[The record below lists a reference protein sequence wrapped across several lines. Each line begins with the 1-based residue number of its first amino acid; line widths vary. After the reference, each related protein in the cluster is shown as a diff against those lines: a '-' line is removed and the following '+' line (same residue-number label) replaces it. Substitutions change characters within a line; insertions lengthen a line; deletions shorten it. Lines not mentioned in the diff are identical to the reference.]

1 MHKIWGLCLVLV
13 LGSSCVTVR
22 VSKEDTRK
30 VSTLALAAYVGEL
43 NLEDSEAPK
52 TQLGSQ
58 LTTVTSAMS
67 VLTGE
72 LQERRQSQAT
82 EVVKR
87 LRTRL
92 ADVRMQLVEEEKVV
106 ADAEYDGLRGRV
118 NNTFFITY
126 GRQTVPGLLYPHN
139 IMGLDLSERDAL
151 LESLKVDALAVL
163 EVQYVIGKRTGFA
176 VGDLGQVNVH
186 PKAVLKFHVYAP
198 GKKDAIWS
206 DAWAEGRPSEQGL
219 PNTLGF
225 KDDSRET
232 ELLLEAVESG
242 LDVLLRHYEEAL
254 KKT

>member
-1 MHKIWGLCLVLV
+1 MRMWMLGLAVCL
-13 LGSSCVTVR
+13 GFSCATVR

-30 VSTLALAAYVGEL
+30 VSTLALVGYLGEL
-43 NLEDSEAPK
+43 NLEDSEAPR

-72 LQERRQSQAT
+72 LQERRHNQAT

-92 ADVRMQLVEEEKVV
+92 ADVRMQLIEEQKVTS
-106 ADAEYDGLRGRV
+106 DTEYEVLRSRV
-118 NNTFFITY
+118 NNSFFITH
-126 GRQTVPGLLYPHN
+126 GRQTVPGLLFPHN
-139 IMGLDLSERDAL
+139 VNALGLPERDAL
-151 LESLKVDALAVL
+151 LKSLKVDALAVL
-163 EVQYVIGKRTGFA
+163 EVQYVIGERTGFQ

-206 DAWAEGRPSEQGL
+206 DAWAEGRPSEAGL